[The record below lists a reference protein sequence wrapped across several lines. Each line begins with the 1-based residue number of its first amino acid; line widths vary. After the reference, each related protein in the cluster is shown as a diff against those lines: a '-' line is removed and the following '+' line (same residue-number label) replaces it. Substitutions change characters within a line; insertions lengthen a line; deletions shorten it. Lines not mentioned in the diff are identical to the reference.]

1 MGRPKGPA
9 IRIIGGRF
17 RGRRLAFP
25 EEPGL
30 RPTPDR
36 VRETLFNWLNPWLS
50 GARCLD
56 LFAGS
61 GALGFEAWSRGAASA
76 TLVEKNPAT
85 IAALR
90 KNREALGCEAEI
102 VVSGALEFLGTQGP
116 AAFDVIFLDPPFA
129 AGLLLDT
136 LTAIRVGRILAQA
149 GLVYIESAAEESF
162 DLPPGWQWHRH
173 GRAGNVAFGLAT
185 PHPEDY
191 P

>member
-1 MGRPKGPA
+1 MARPKGPA
-9 IRIIGGRF
+9 VRIIGGRF

-36 VRETLFNWLNPWLS
+36 IRETLFNWLNPWLS

-102 VVSGALEFLGTQGP
+102 VASGALEFLATQGP

-136 LTAIRVGRILAQA
+136 LTAIHVGRILAQA
-149 GLVYIESAAEESF
+149 GLVYIESAAEEGF
-162 DLPPGWQWHRH
+162 ELPPGWQWHRH
-173 GRAGNVAFGLAT
+173 GRAGHVAFGLAT
-185 PHPEDY
+185 PHPEDH